1 MSVLEAALKLLGLS
15 EALLKWHGPLRE
27 LSTARRE
34 RVATYAGE
42 IAASIARAASAAEQ
56 LGDASLDKKSRRKLA
71 AEIVREVGRLKGY
84 VEDVADTL
92 KNHLD
97 GRKLSGVKRRLQS
110 LEIAP
115 ADLEK
120 DGGETRALVD
130 RFIEAEGYMRALIDR
145 LKS

>member
-15 EALLKWHGPLRE
+15 EVLLKWQGPLRE
-27 LSTARRE
+27 LSAARRE
-34 RVATYAGE
+34 RVAAYAGE
-42 IAASIARAASAAEQ
+42 IAACIGRAAAAAEQ
-56 LGDASLDKKSRRKLA
+56 LGEPNLDKRARRKLVG
-71 AEIVREVGRLKGY
+71 EIVREVGRLRGY
-84 VEDVADTL
+84 VEDVAETL

-110 LEIAP
+110 LEISP
-115 ADLEK
+115 GELEK
-120 DGGETRALVD
+120 DGADTRTLVD